1 MSYAAFGYHPTNLAD
16 AAFTEFD
23 MKRAHLVITLAVLAI
38 LVSVAT
44 AAQAQTQTP
53 NFSGRWAL
61 VPDPAAQGPG
71 GGLGQSAVIKQDAG
85 TMTINRTTQMGEV
98 TTVYKLDGSESK
110 NTLNFQGNALEQ
122 LSKTKWEGG
131 TLHVATT
138 MNFDGNAVNVTM
150 AMSLDPSGNLIV
162 VSTRPDFQGG
172 GSPVTTKAT
181 YKKSE

>member
-1 MSYAAFGYHPTNLAD
+1 
-16 AAFTEFD
+16 
-23 MKRAHLVITLAVLAI
+23 MKRLHTLILFAALAI
-38 LVSVAT
+38 LVSLAT
-44 AAQAQTQTP
+44 AAQAQAP
-53 NFSGRWAL
+53 NFSGKWTL
-61 VPDPAAQGPG
+61 VPDPAAQGPA

-110 NTLNFQGNALEQ
+110 NTLNFQGNPIEQ
-122 LSKTKWEGG
+122 LSRTKWEGG
-131 TLHVATT
+131 TFHVATT

-181 YKKSE
+181 YKKAE

>member
-1 MSYAAFGYHPTNLAD
+1 
-16 AAFTEFD
+16 
-23 MKRAHLVITLAVLAI
+23 MKRAHTIITLVVVAI
-38 LVSVAT
+38 LVSAAT
-44 AAQAQTQTP
+44 AAQAQTP
-53 NFSGRWAL
+53 NFAGKWAL

-85 TMTINRTTQMGEV
+85 TMTITRTTQMGEV

-110 NTLNFQGNALEQ
+110 NTLNFQGNPIEQ

-150 AMSLDPSGNLIV
+150 AMSLDPSGNLVV

-181 YKKSE
+181 YKKAD

>member
-1 MSYAAFGYHPTNLAD
+1 
-16 AAFTEFD
+16 
-23 MKRAHLVITLAVLAI
+23 MKRVHTVITPALLAI
-38 LVSVAT
+38 LVSVAA
-44 AAQAQTQTP
+44 AAQAQTP
-53 NFSGRWAL
+53 NFAGKWTL

-71 GGLGQSAVIKQDAG
+71 GGLGQSATIKQDA
-85 TMTINRTTQMGEV
+85 TTVTITRTTQMGEV

-110 NTLNFQGNALEQ
+110 NTLNFQGNAIEQ

-131 TLHVATT
+131 TLHVATS

-181 YKKSE
+181 YKKAE

>member
-1 MSYAAFGYHPTNLAD
+1 
-16 AAFTEFD
+16 
-23 MKRAHLVITLAVLAI
+23 MKRAHTVITLAVVAI
-38 LVSVAT
+38 LVSAVT
-44 AAQAQTQTP
+44 AAQAQTP
-53 NFSGRWAL
+53 NFAGKWAL

-85 TMTINRTTQMGEV
+85 TMTITRTTQMGEV

-110 NTLNFQGNALEQ
+110 NTLTFQGNPIEQ
-122 LSKTKWEGG
+122 LSKTKWEAG

-150 AMSLDPSGNLIV
+150 AMSLDPSGNLVV

-181 YKKSE
+181 YKKAE